1 MLAQR
6 QRDGRLRRNFQG
18 YTSDESQTLMGF
30 GASAIGTMPDGYVQN
45 ATNAVAYRAAI
56 EAGRLA
62 TARGY
67 VLTAEDRLRRGII
80 ERLMCDLHVDLA
92 EHCAAHGSTADR
104 FAAELSALDALAN
117 DGLVERAGYTINIP
131 ERRGRSAP
139 HRLCRVRRLYY
150 GQRPALL
157 PRVVR

>member
-1 MLAQR
+1 
-6 QRDGRLRRNFQG
+6 
-18 YTSDESQTLMGF
+18 MGF

-45 ATNAVAYRAAI
+45 ATNAVAGAVI

-67 VLTAEDRLRRGII
+67 ALTAEDRLRRGII

-117 DGLVERAGYTINIP
+117 DGLVERAGYTIDIP
-131 ERRGRSAP
+131 ERARP
-139 HRLCRVRRLYY
+139 FVRTVCAAFDAYITNNN
-150 GQRPALL
+150 QRFSRAS
-157 PRVVR
+157 